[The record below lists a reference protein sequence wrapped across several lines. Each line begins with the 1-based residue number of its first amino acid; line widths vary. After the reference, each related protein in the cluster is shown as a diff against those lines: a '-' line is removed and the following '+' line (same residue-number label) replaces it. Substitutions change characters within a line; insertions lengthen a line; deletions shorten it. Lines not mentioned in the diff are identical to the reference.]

1 LRAHV
6 WERLHQK
13 REILTS
19 ARHRLWIFEGPVI
32 ILIASAFRGSRV
44 GRHAVVWTSLA
55 LVVAT
60 AVLIFARRTHYKTRK
75 IKNKTIKISSLKGL
89 FKAHQNVLFPPSSSR
104 RKKMVEIWRMK
115 QEKKRV
121 EANEKG

>member
-1 LRAHV
+1 
-6 WERLHQK
+6 
-13 REILTS
+13 
-19 ARHRLWIFEGPVI
+19 
-32 ILIASAFRGSRV
+32 
-44 GRHAVVWTSLA
+44 VVWTSLA

-89 FKAHQNVLFPPSSSR
+89 FKAHQNVLFPPHPR
-104 RKKMVEIWRMK
+104 EKKDGGDLTNGTGK
-115 QEKKRV
+115 KKRV